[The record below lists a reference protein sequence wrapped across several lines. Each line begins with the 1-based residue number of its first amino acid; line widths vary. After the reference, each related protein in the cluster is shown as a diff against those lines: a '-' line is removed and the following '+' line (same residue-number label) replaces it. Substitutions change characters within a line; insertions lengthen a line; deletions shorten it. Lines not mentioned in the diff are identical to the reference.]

1 MTLGEKIYKLRNERN
16 LSQADLAEALDVS
29 RQSISKWETDAS
41 VPELDKLVKMSV
53 FFSVSLDE
61 LILNKTHDGQ
71 PDFSTPKTIY
81 TERPGVSSTQK
92 TVGIVLLCISA
103 ALWLLIALL
112 GDILSGLILAAP
124 FVICGIICLRVQRNA
139 GLWCAWVIYLFI
151 DIYLRFT
158 TGIHWGYVLVPLIY
172 SSGEMTAH
180 LIVAWCLLAVYATLT
195 VLTALRMKKAHPI
208 VLRNEQIGAGICW
221 SAHLIARAI
230 SIVLAQE
237 AANSVVF
244 PRYFIYFNT
253 VFYWAKDII
262 LTVAFIF
269 TYRLIIALIKKRKA
283 SKSTP

>member
-1 MTLGEKIYKLRNERN
+1 MRLGEKIYKLRTERN
-16 LSQADLAEALDVS
+16 LSQGDLAEALDVS
-29 RQSISKWETDAS
+29 RQSISKWETDVS

-61 LILNKTHDGQ
+61 LILDKTHDRQ
-71 PDFSTPKTIY
+71 PDFSKPKTIY
-81 TERPGVSSTQK
+81 TKRPGVSSTQK

-103 ALWLLIALL
+103 ALLLLIALL
-112 GDILSGLILAAP
+112 GDILSGLILATP

-195 VLTALRMKKAHPI
+195 VLTALRMKNAHPV
-208 VLRNEQIGAGICW
+208 VLRKELIGAGICW
-221 SAHLIARAI
+221 AVDLITRGISMVVAR
-230 SIVLAQE
+230 E
-237 AANSVVF
+237 AANAVGF
-244 PRYFIYFNT
+244 PQDFIYFNA
-253 VFYWAKDII
+253 VFGWARNIL

-269 TYRLIIALIKKRKA
+269 TYRLIIALIKKNKA
-283 SKSTP
+283 SKTP

>member
-16 LSQADLAEALDVS
+16 LSQGDLADALEVS

-61 LILNKTHDGQ
+61 LILDKTHDRQ
-71 PDFSTPKTIY
+71 PEFSKPKIIC
-81 TERPGVSSTQK
+81 TERLGVSSTQK

-124 FVICGIICLRVQRNA
+124 FVACGIICLRVQRNA

-151 DIYLRFT
+151 EIYLLFT
-158 TGIHWGYVLVPLIY
+158 TGIGWHYAFIPLIY
-172 SSGEMTAH
+172 SSSEMTTH

-195 VLTALRMKKAHPI
+195 VITALRIKKAHPV
-208 VLRNEQIGAGICW
+208 VLRKELIGAGACW
-221 SAHLIARAI
+221 SAVLITRAI
-230 SIVLAQE
+230 SRVVARE
-237 AANSVVF
+237 AANAVVF
-244 PRYFIYFNT
+244 PRYFIYFNA
-253 VFYWAKDII
+253 VFGWVRNII

-269 TYRLIIALIKKRKA
+269 TYRLIIALIKKRQN
-283 SKSTP
+283 T